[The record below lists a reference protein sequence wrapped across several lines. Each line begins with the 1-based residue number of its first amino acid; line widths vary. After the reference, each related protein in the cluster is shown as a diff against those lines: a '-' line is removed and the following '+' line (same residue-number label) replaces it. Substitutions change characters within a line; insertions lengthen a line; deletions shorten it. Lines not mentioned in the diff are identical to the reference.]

1 MRARSV
7 WGEQS
12 ELGGGQNEDES
23 TQQPLSILH
32 LNMRTWK
39 TTPKKWFNVVHI
51 ISRFNIDLIHL
62 N

>member
-32 LNMRTWK
+32 LNMRT
-39 TTPKKWFNVVHI
+39 
-51 ISRFNIDLIHL
+51 
-62 N
+62 